1 MRQKCKFMSHHTCYL
16 VVFNPCFM
24 SYRLAGEPDSTDMP
38 NRIKLYKT
46 IALIARTNRRRLELL
61 RHLIR
66 MDQTKATK
74 NF

>member
-1 MRQKCKFMSHHTCYL
+1 
-16 VVFNPCFM
+16 M